1 MENPLVEIAE
11 LNQKIADMRAVE
23 VEKEKYIR
31 DMEETNTNLAR
42 ELVETKKM
50 LAKLEK
56 ASAKKTEKLTRFQE
70 YLDKTRKARDEFE
83 DQFHEAEGTIL
94 ELREE
99 ADKQDKRVDKLNR
112 HRQRA

>member
-1 MENPLVEIAE
+1 MEDPLVEIAE
-11 LNQKIADMRAVE
+11 LNQKIVDMRAVE

-56 ASAKKTEKLTRFQE
+56 ASAKKTEKLSRFQE
-70 YLDKTRKARDEFE
+70 YLNKTRKARDEFE
-83 DQFHEAEGTIL
+83 TGIARRKALFLSLGKKLIN
-94 ELREE
+94 
-99 ADKQDKRVDKLNR
+99 KLNLLIN
-112 HRQRA
+112 

>member
-1 MENPLVEIAE
+1 MEDPLVEIAE

-42 ELVETKKM
+42 ELVETKKT
-50 LAKLEK
+50 LAKVEK

-70 YLDKTRKARDEFE
+70 DLDKTRKARDESE
-83 DQFHEAEGTIL
+83 DQFCEAEGTIL
-94 ELREE
+94 ELLEE
-99 ADKQDKRVDKLNR
+99 ADKQDKRVDEC
-112 HRQRA
+112 